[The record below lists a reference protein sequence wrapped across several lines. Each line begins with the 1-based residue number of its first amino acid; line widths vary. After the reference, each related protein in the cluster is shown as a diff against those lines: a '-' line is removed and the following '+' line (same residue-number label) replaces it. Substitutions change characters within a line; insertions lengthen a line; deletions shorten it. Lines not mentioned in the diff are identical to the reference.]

1 MSPIRKFF
9 SDDSKH
15 KAILAA
21 FWAVI
26 FICVV
31 ISSVSIFIASDATS
45 TAKKATAT
53 ADRSEDGFCIAVK
66 LIEDGAVS
74 DAAIANS
81 PGVSP
86 DVRRIRTG
94 QYKASLA
101 FALKLRHLGFRCP
114 PPSPA
119 VINLVRKVNP

>member
-1 MSPIRKFF
+1 MNPIRAYQNERRH
-9 SDDSKH
+9 SH
-15 KAILAA
+15 KAILVA

-31 ISSVSIFIASDATS
+31 ISTVSLVI
-45 TAKKATAT
+45 
-53 ADRSEDGFCIAVK
+53 ADRATTTANRSENGFCIAVR

-101 FALKLRHLGFRCP
+101 FALKLRHLGFHCP
-114 PPSPA
+114 PPSPS